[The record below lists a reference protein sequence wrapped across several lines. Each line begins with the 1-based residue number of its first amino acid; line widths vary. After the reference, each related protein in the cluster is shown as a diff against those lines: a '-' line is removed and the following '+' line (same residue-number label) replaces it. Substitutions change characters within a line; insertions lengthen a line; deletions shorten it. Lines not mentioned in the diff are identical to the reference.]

1 NAIDISNYPLP
12 AQKKEAKA
20 KRRIG
25 LGVTGLADA
34 LILCGVRYGS
44 PQAVALAER
53 WMAAIER
60 AAYLA
65 SAELARE
72 KGAFPLYDAERF
84 LASAHVQRL
93 PQEVREAIA
102 RHGIRNGLLTSIAP
116 TGTISLLAGNVSS
129 GIEPV
134 FDFRYERRVL
144 ERDGSSRTETVE
156 DYAHALFRQMY
167 GAKAPLTD
175 AFVTAEELSPRAHLD
190 MQAALQGHVDS
201 SISKTINCPA
211 DISFE
216 TFKDVYLEAHAL
228 GLKGCTTSRPNK
240 GTGAVLSRSAEKAE
254 AVQEPAPLTTTATP
268 QPVPEATVADTPLL
282 PGLVLPERH
291 GEVVYMAKPLER
303 EAVLSGY
310 TYKLR
315 WPGSDHATYIT
326 IND

>member
-144 ERDGSSRTETVE
+144 ERDGRTRIEQVGGPAPALCRE
-156 DYAHALFRQMY
+156 RLGHAAALS
-167 GAKAPLTD
+167 A
-175 AFVTAEELSPRAHLD
+175 AFVPAEELAPADHLR
-190 MQAALQGHVDS
+190 MQAAVQAHVD
-201 SISKTINCPA
+201 
-211 DISFE
+211 
-216 TFKDVYLEAHAL
+216 
-228 GLKGCTTSRPNK
+228 
-240 GTGAVLSRSAEKAE
+240 
-254 AVQEPAPLTTTATP
+254 
-268 QPVPEATVADTPLL
+268 
-282 PGLVLPERH
+282 
-291 GEVVYMAKPLER
+291 
-303 EAVLSGY
+303 
-310 TYKLR
+310 
-315 WPGSDHATYIT
+315 
-326 IND
+326 